1 MKDFEGLVNQVRRQI
16 VISVELEE
24 SEIAQLSDDDDL
36 LGSPLFLDS
45 VDLLQIYADCQRK
58 FGVVFNNADYE
69 GTHTVSS
76 IVTRTI
82 SAKETKSTSTD
93 SAQFYS
99 SDGKHYS
106 CAEFKQHIAHLIT
119 VLQSAGFDKTKPLR
133 VLDVDPVKMMMV
145 AVAAV
150 FSGYKPLMSAQPQDE
165 NAVSFAQLLSK
176 QGEASTMLDAKCIF
190 QQLAT
195 LPSKAVIFFETSG
208 STGVPVRI
216 EKSLA
221 SMVQEVEELT
231 TLFDFSGLDL
241 IDAYVSPVHMYG
253 FIWSFL
259 LPLKLEIPVLYQSN
273 TLLRPAPETVNH
285 VMAVIVPSIW
295 QSLSDALTAQ
305 YRYIVNS
312 GGKFGEQRDAQ
323 FAERVQSKLPD
334 LQGIDVLGST
344 ETGAIAYRMMG
355 QDHIQ
360 TYQLLPTVSLQPS
373 DGEHLIYSDF
383 LPLGVECAPLDDKIE
398 ILANN
403 KILHLGR
410 KDSVFKF
417 KGKRYSLK
425 AIEDKLSQLFLGH
438 ALRVYFIEQA
448 DNVRGGELIAF
459 VAKESSHFDITD
471 EVRALFQDLPIPK
484 IEFIDELPTNA
495 MGKVTLQGLQ
505 EKVRNARV

>member
-1 MKDFEGLVNQVRRQI
+1 MKDFEGLINQVRRQI

-24 SEIAQLSDDDDL
+24 PEIAQLSDDDDL

-82 SAKETKSTSTD
+82 SAKATKNANTD
-93 SAQFYS
+93 SALFYS
-99 SDGKHYS
+99 SDGNHYS
-106 CAEFKQHIAHLIT
+106 DVEFKQHIAQLIT
-119 VLQSAGFDKTKPLR
+119 ALQSEGLDKVKPLR
-133 VLDVDPVKMMMV
+133 VLDTDPVKMMMV

-150 FSGYKPLMSAQPQDE
+150 LSGYKPLMSAQPQGE
-165 NAVSFAQLLSK
+165 NAVSFAHLKSK
-176 QGEASTMLDAKCIF
+176 QVESSLLDSKSIY
-190 QQLAT
+190 QQLAS
-195 LPSKAVIFFETSG
+195 LQQEAVIFFETSG

-231 TLFDFSGLDL
+231 TLFDFSALDL

-259 LPLKLEIPVLYQSN
+259 LPLKLETPLMYQSN
-273 TLLRPAPETVNH
+273 TLLRPVPEAVNH
-285 VMAVIVPSIW
+285 VMAVSVPSIW
-295 QSLSDALTAQ
+295 QNLSGALTAQ
-305 YRYIVNS
+305 YRYVVNS
-312 GGKFGEQRDAQ
+312 GGKFGEQRDTQ
-323 FAERVQSKLPD
+323 FAELVQSKLPD

-344 ETGAIAYRMMG
+344 ETGAIAYRMIG

-360 TYQLLPTVSLQPS
+360 TYQLLPTVRLQPS
-373 DGEHLIYSDF
+373 GGEHLIYSDF

-403 KILHLGR
+403 RILHLGR

-425 AIEDKLSQLFLGH
+425 AIEDKLSQVFSGH

-459 VAKESSHFDITD
+459 VAKGSSHFDITD

>member
-1 MKDFEGLVNQVRRQI
+1 MKDFEDLVNQVRKQI

-24 SEIAQLSDDDDL
+24 SEIAQLSNDDDL
-36 LGSPLFLDS
+36 LGNPLFLDS

-69 GTHTVSS
+69 GAHTVNS
-76 IVTRTI
+76 IVTR
-82 SAKETKSTSTD
+82 AVRGKETKSANAGD
-93 SAQFYS
+93 ALFYS
-99 SDGKHYS
+99 SDGSRYS
-106 CAEFKQHIAHLIT
+106 NAEFKQHITQLIA
-119 VLQSAGFDKTKPLR
+119 VLQSEGLDKAKPLR
-133 VLDVDPVKMMMV
+133 VLDTDPVKMMMV
-145 AVAAV
+145 AIAAV
-150 FSGYKPLMSAQPQDE
+150 LSGYKPLMSAQPQGE
-165 NAVSFAQLLSK
+165 NAVSFAHLIPK
-176 QGEASTMLDAKCIF
+176 QGEAPSLLDSKSIY
-190 QQLAT
+190 QQLAS
-195 LPSKAVIFFETSG
+195 LQQEAVIFFETSG
-208 STGVPVRI
+208 STGIPVRI

-231 TLFDFSGLDL
+231 ALFDFGALDL

-259 LPLKLEIPVLYQSN
+259 LPLKLDAPVMYQSN
-273 TLLRPAPETVNH
+273 TFLKPVPETMSH
-285 VMAVIVPSIW
+285 VMAVSVPSIW
-295 QSLSDALTAQ
+295 HSLSGALTAQ

-312 GGKFGEQRDAQ
+312 GGKFGEQRDTQ
-323 FAERVQSKLPD
+323 FAELVQNKLPD
-334 LQGIDVLGST
+334 LLGIDVLGST
-344 ETGAIAYRMMG
+344 ETGAIAYRMIG
-355 QDHIQ
+355 QDHLR
-360 TYQLLPTVSLQPS
+360 TYQLLPTVRLHPS

-383 LPLGVECAPLDDKIE
+383 LPLGVESAPLDDKVE

-425 AIEDKLSQLFLGH
+425 EIEDKLFQLFAGH
-438 ALRVYFIEQA
+438 ALRVYFIEQEH
-448 DNVRGGELIAF
+448 NVRGGELIAF
-459 VAKESSHFDITD
+459 VVKELSHFDITS
-471 EVRALFQDLPIPK
+471 EVRAIFQDLPIPK

>member
-1 MKDFEGLVNQVRRQI
+1 MKDFEDLINQVRRQI
-16 VISVELEE
+16 IISVELEE
-24 SEIAQLSDDDDL
+24 SEIAQLSNDDDL

-58 FGVVFNNADYE
+58 FSVVFNNADYE
-69 GTHTVSS
+69 GTHTVRS

-82 SAKETKSTSTD
+82 SAKATKNANTD
-93 SAQFYS
+93 SALFYS
-99 SDGKHYS
+99 SDGNRYS
-106 CAEFKQHIAHLIT
+106 DAEFKQHIAQLIT
-119 VLQSAGFDKTKPLR
+119 ALQSAGLDKTKPLR

-145 AVAAV
+145 MVAAV
-150 FSGYKPLMSAQPQDE
+150 LSGHKPLLSAQPQGE
-165 NAVSFAQLLSK
+165 NAVSFADLASK
-176 QGEASTMLDAKCIF
+176 QGEAPSLPDSYTIY

-195 LPSKAVIFFETSG
+195 LSQKAVIFFETSG

-221 SMVQEVEELT
+221 SMVQEVEALT
-231 TLFDFSGLDL
+231 TLFDFSVLDL

-259 LPLKLEIPVLYQSN
+259 LPLKLETPVMYQSN
-273 TLLRPAPETVNH
+273 TLLRPVSETVSH
-285 VMAVIVPSIW
+285 VMAVSVPSIW
-295 QSLSDALTAQ
+295 QSLSGALTAQ

-312 GGKFGEQRDAQ
+312 GGKFGEQRDVQ
-323 FAERVQSKLPD
+323 FAKLVQSKLPE

-344 ETGAIAYRMMG
+344 ETGAIAYRMIG
-355 QDHIQ
+355 QDNIQ

-373 DGEHLIYSDF
+373 DDGHLIYSDF

-398 ILANN
+398 LLANN

-410 KDSVFKF
+410 KDNVFKF

-425 AIEDKLSQLFLGH
+425 AIEDKLSQLFSGH
-438 ALRVYFIEQA
+438 DLRVYFIDQA
-448 DNVRGGELIAF
+448 HNVRGGELIAF
-459 VAKESSHFDITD
+459 VAKASSHFDITD